1 MHPAALIFLVALLL
15 GAALRVWLAAR
26 QIAFVRAHRTAVP
39 PVFVGAVSAEA
50 HAKAAD
56 YTVSRT
62 RFGIVALGLGTLL
75 TLVWT
80 LGGGFA
86 ALDAGWRWLT
96 AGSALGP
103 VAIGTLVLVS
113 LVLIGELIELPLG
126 WWQAFRLE
134 AAFGFNR
141 TTPGLFLRDA
151 LKSSA
156 LSLVLTAALAAAAL
170 ALMQA
175 APAHWWAW
183 VWALTVAFSLGMTFA
198 YPTLIAPLFNR
209 FTPLADDALRLRVD
223 ALLARCGFT
232 SRGVSVMDA
241 SQRSAHGNAYFTGLG
256 DAKRIVL
263 FDTLLERLAPDEVE
277 AVLAHEL
284 GHFRLDHVRRRLLA
298 GAAGS
303 LVLFWLAATLAADPA
318 VLAAL
323 TAAGPPQGGGAPL
336 AADHATLALLALAAP
351 PFLLPLK
358 PLSAWWSRRHEFEAD
373 DYAQRMSDGKALAR
387 ALVVLYRENASTLT
401 PDPWYSAFH
410 DSHPP
415 PAARLARLAQAGGA

>member
-1 MHPAALIFLVALLL
+1 MHPFALTFLVVLLL
-15 GAALRVWLAAR
+15 GAALRAWLAAR
-26 QIAFVRAHRTAVP
+26 QISFVAAHRARVP
-39 PVFVGAVSAEA
+39 AAFAGAVTAEA

-56 YTVSRT
+56 YTVART
-62 RFGIVALGLGTLL
+62 RFGIVVLAVGTLL
-75 TLVWT
+75 TLAWT

-86 ALDAGWRWLT
+86 ALDDAMRELG
-96 AGSALGP
+96 LGP
-103 VAIGTLVLVS
+103 IATGTLVLVA

-134 AAFGFNR
+134 ERFGFNR
-141 TTPGLFLRDA
+141 STPGLFVRDA
-151 LKSSA
+151 VKGLV
-156 LSLVLTAALAAAAL
+156 LSVLLTAALAALAL
-170 ALMQA
+170 AMMRI
-175 APAHWWAW
+175 APAEWWLW
-183 VWALTVAFSLGMTFA
+183 VWALVVSFSLGMTVA

-209 FTPLADDALRLRVD
+209 FTPLADEALRQRVE
-223 ALLARCGFT
+223 ALLARCGFE

-241 SQRSAHGNAYFTGLG
+241 SQRSAHGNAYFTGFG
-256 DAKRIVL
+256 AAKRIVL
-263 FDTLLERLAPDEVE
+263 FDTLLDRLQPDEVE

-303 LVLFWLAATLAADPA
+303 LVLLYASAAMAAD
-318 VLAAL
+318 VELVAAL
-323 TAAGPPQGGGAPL
+323 GAPTPSN
-336 AADHATLALLALAAP
+336 HATLALLALVAP
-351 PFLLPLK
+351 AFLLPLK

-373 DYAQRMSDGKALAR
+373 DYARQMSDGEALAR

-415 PAARLARLAQAGGA
+415 PAVRLQRLAEARAP